1 MTRFGKFAPL
11 TGRPILALALALS
24 LAPAIAR
31 AGSSPTYCHN
41 EATNP
46 GGPSR
51 CGSQATGITQ
61 SIPLDVLCDGA
72 RTCSKA
78 FFCQG
83 TARQPNPGPVGTPTY
98 CHDELNQPRG
108 THQVLRTER
117 QPGVRRGANLLP
129 VKTGGG
135 GRLHGQFRPRRPV
148 AVRRPFRLMAS
159 KRQLAA
165 WPPTSARGAPLS
177 MKITSALASAVC
189 AGCIT
194 RLPAILFSWQ
204 RRDDRRNSNASHIC
218 RLTLR
223 HGQVRPRNPASDAC
237 SHGLPDIKV
246 LGRHARLTLFV
257 PPSR

>member
-98 CHDELNQPRG
+98 CHDKSTNLEGPTRCSGPNVNLACDG
-108 THQVLRTER
+108 ERTCSQSR
-117 QPGVRRGANLLP
+117 PGEGGVC
-129 VKTGGG
+129 TGNSG
-135 GRLHGQFRPRRPV
+135 H
-148 AVRRPFRLMAS
+148 
-159 KRQLAA
+159 AA
-165 WPPTSARGAPLS
+165 
-177 MKITSALASAVC
+177 
-189 AGCIT
+189 
-194 RLPAILFSWQ
+194 Q
-204 RRDDRRNSNASHIC
+204 
-218 RLTLR
+218 
-223 HGQVRPRNPASDAC
+223 
-237 SHGLPDIKV
+237 
-246 LGRHARLTLFV
+246 
-257 PPSR
+257 

>member
-83 TARQPNPGPVGTPTY
+83 RPGSPIRGPLAPRPTATTSQPTSRDPPGAPDRTSTWRATGGEPAPSQ
-98 CHDELNQPRG
+98 DRG
-108 THQVLRTER
+108 
-117 QPGVRRGANLLP
+117 RGAFARAIP
-129 VKTGGG
+129 ATPPSSGSAAVPFDGVKAPIGG
-135 GRLHGQFRPRRPV
+135 LAADQRPRRAIIDENHVCPGVGGMRRMHNAV
-148 AVRRPFRLMAS
+148 ARHSIFMAE
-159 KRQLAA
+159 
-165 WPPTSARGAPLS
+165 
-177 MKITSALASAVC
+177 
-189 AGCIT
+189 AG
-194 RLPAILFSWQ
+194 
-204 RRDDRRNSNASHIC
+204 
-218 RLTLR
+218 
-223 HGQVRPRNPASDAC
+223 
-237 SHGLPDIKV
+237 
-246 LGRHARLTLFV
+246 
-257 PPSR
+257 